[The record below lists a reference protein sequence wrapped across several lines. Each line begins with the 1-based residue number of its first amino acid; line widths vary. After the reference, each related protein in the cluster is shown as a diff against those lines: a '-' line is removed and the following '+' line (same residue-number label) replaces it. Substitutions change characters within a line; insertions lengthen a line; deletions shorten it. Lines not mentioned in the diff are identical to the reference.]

1 MRECSKQHRNLSPTS
16 LDTDIWRYLVLFLG
30 SSKNVSSTRKTLCIV
45 TEQTEQT
52 EQTESK
58 QPNYRSC

>member
-1 MRECSKQHRNLSPTS
+1 MRECSKQHRNLSPAS
-16 LDTDIWRYLVLFLG
+16 LDTDIWRYFVLFLG
-30 SSKNVSSTRKTLCIV
+30 SSKNVFSTRKTLCIV

-52 EQTESK
+52 ESK